1 MLFVLSV
8 LVPLWR
14 KEKSFA
20 TKSTKFTIKKL
31 INEEFIPM
39 IADLIRKN
47 RSCRRFHQDHA
58 VTPET
63 LKQLV
68 DLARLSSS
76 AANLQPLKYILC
88 TTLKKNAQVFS
99 CLGWAAYLKDWPG
112 PKQRERPA
120 GYILMLGDS
129 KKSNPYIGYDCGIA
143 GQSILLGA
151 REKGLAGCMF
161 GAINRQQLMKILNID
176 TQLKILLVIAIGKP
190 KEQVVIEPV
199 GPDNNIRYWR
209 DHQGVHH
216 VPKRNLS
223 DIIIDSI

>member
-1 MLFVLSV
+1 
-8 LVPLWR
+8 
-14 KEKSFA
+14 
-20 TKSTKFTIKKL
+20 
-31 INEEFIPM
+31 M
-39 IADLIRKN
+39 IADLIKQN
-47 RSCRRFHQDHA
+47 RSCRRFYQNHA

-68 DLARLSSS
+68 DLARLSPS
-76 AANLQPLKYILC
+76 AANLQPLRYILC
-88 TTLKKNAQVFS
+88 TTPEKNAQVFS

-112 PKQRERPA
+112 PEQGERPA
-120 GYILMLGDS
+120 GYIIMLGDREI
-129 KKSNPYIGYDCGIA
+129 SNPYIGHDCGIA

-161 GAINRQQLMKILNID
+161 GSINRQQIRELLNID

-190 KEQVVIEPV
+190 KEQIVIESV

-209 DHQGVHH
+209 DNQGVHH

-223 DIIIDSI
+223 DIIVDSI

>member
-1 MLFVLSV
+1 
-8 LVPLWR
+8 
-14 KEKSFA
+14 
-20 TKSTKFTIKKL
+20 
-31 INEEFIPM
+31 M

>member
-1 MLFVLSV
+1 
-8 LVPLWR
+8 
-14 KEKSFA
+14 
-20 TKSTKFTIKKL
+20 
-31 INEEFIPM
+31 M

-47 RSCRRFHQDHA
+47 RSCRRFYQDHI

-76 AANLQPLKYILC
+76 AANLQPLRYILC
-88 TTLKKNAQVFS
+88 TTPEKNARVFS

-112 PKQRERPA
+112 PEQGERPA
-120 GYILMLGDS
+120 GYVIMLGDS
-129 KKSNPYIGYDCGIA
+129 ETSNPYIGYDCGIA

-161 GAINRQQLMKILNID
+161 GAINRQQLSKILNID
-176 TQLKILLVIAIGKP
+176 SQLKILLVIAIGKP

-209 DHQGVHH
+209 DNQGVHH

-223 DIIIDSI
+223 DIIVDSI